1 MRRGPGR
8 HRLHDAWWTLILFAV
23 IGVAVLVTAVSFTGS
38 LRSTV
43 PVTLAADRS
52 GLVMDSGAKVMMRG
66 VQVGRVA
73 QIGRIEWAQNGAS
86 LRLEI
91 DPDQIRYIPA
101 NVEAQISATTAFGAK
116 FVDLVMPQN
125 PSRARLS
132 AGAVLHSKN
141 VSTEINTVFENVVD
155 LLNMIDPLKL
165 NAVLTAVADAVRG
178 QGERIG
184 QATTDL
190 NEVLEALNARGDTI
204 GGNWRSLKNFTDT
217 YDAAAQDILTI
228 LNAASTTS
236 ATVVNHSTQLDA
248 LLLNAIGLSNAGTN
262 LLGSSRDNLVG
273 AADILAPTTSLLF
286 KYNPEYTCF
295 LQGAKWYL
303 DNGGYAAWGGADG
316 RTLQLD
322 VALLFG
328 NDPYVYPDNLPVVAA
343 KGGPGGRPGCGPLP
357 DATHN
362 FPVRQLVTNTGW
374 GTGLD
379 IRPNPGIGHPCWA
392 NYFPVTRAV
401 PEPPSIRQCIPG
413 PAIGPNPAAGS
424 SHEGEPGGVVVRL
437 GVFLAVCLLTAFLLI
452 AVFGEV
458 RFGDGKTYY
467 AEFANVSNLR
477 TGKLVRI
484 AGVEVGKV
492 TRISINPDAT
502 VRVQFTADNSV
513 TLTRGTRAVIRY
525 DNLFGDRYLA
535 LEEGA
540 GGLAVLRPGHTI
552 PLARTQPALDLD
564 ALIGGFKPLF
574 RALNPEQVNAL
585 SEQLLHAFAG
595 QGPTI
600 GSLLAQSA
608 AVTNTLADRDRL
620 IGQVITNL
628 NVVLG
633 SLGAHTDRLDQ
644 AVTSLSALIHRL
656 AQRKTDISNAVAYT
670 NAAAGSVADLLS
682 QARAPLAKV
691 VRETDRVAGIAAADH
706 DYLDNLL
713 NTLPDKYQAL
723 VRQGM
728 YGDFFAFYLC
738 DVVLKVNGKG
748 GQPVYIKL
756 AGQDSGRCAPK

>member
-328 NDPYVYPDNLPVVAA
+328 NDPM
-343 KGGPGGRPGCGPLP
+343 
-357 DATHN
+357 
-362 FPVRQLVTNTGW
+362 
-374 GTGLD
+374 
-379 IRPNPGIGHPCWA
+379 
-392 NYFPVTRAV
+392 
-401 PEPPSIRQCIPG
+401 SIRTTCRLSRPRG
-413 PAIGPNPAAGS
+413 VPAEGRDAGHCRMPPTTS
-424 SHEGEPGGVVVRL
+424 RCASWSPTPDGEPGW
-437 GVFLAVCLLTAFLLI
+437 T
-452 AVFGEV
+452 
-458 RFGDGKTYY
+458 
-467 AEFANVSNLR
+467 S
-477 TGKLVRI
+477 
-484 AGVEVGKV
+484 
-492 TRISINPDAT
+492 
-502 VRVQFTADNSV
+502 
-513 TLTRGTRAVIRY
+513 
-525 DNLFGDRYLA
+525 
-535 LEEGA
+535 
-540 GGLAVLRPGHTI
+540 
-552 PLARTQPALDLD
+552 
-564 ALIGGFKPLF
+564 
-574 RALNPEQVNAL
+574 
-585 SEQLLHAFAG
+585 
-595 QGPTI
+595 GPTPASGI
-600 GSLLAQSA
+600 PAGP
-608 AVTNTLADRDRL
+608 T
-620 IGQVITNL
+620 
-628 NVVLG
+628 
-633 SLGAHTDRLDQ
+633 
-644 AVTSLSALIHRL
+644 TSR
-656 AQRKTDISNAVAYT
+656 
-670 NAAAGSVADLLS
+670 
-682 QARAPLAKV
+682 
-691 VRETDRVAGIAAADH
+691 
-706 DYLDNLL
+706 
-713 NTLPDKYQAL
+713 
-723 VRQGM
+723 
-728 YGDFFAFYLC
+728 
-738 DVVLKVNGKG
+738 
-748 GQPVYIKL
+748 
-756 AGQDSGRCAPK
+756 